1 MSLYLDISF
10 LLLHTQAKSA
20 TKRVQQDMCCLSLSF
35 TPGSKVH
42 NVITAAVIA
51 LVCLRSDLTPLTEA
65 AAVHSDLQIPK
76 TLMQCHTNTFENLF
90 STN

>member
-1 MSLYLDISF
+1 MCF
-10 LLLHTQAKSA
+10 LLFPPPGPKSI
-20 TKRVQQDMCCLSLSF
+20 
-35 TPGSKVH
+35 

-51 LVCLRSDLTPLTEA
+51 LVCLHTDLTPLTEA

-76 TLMQCHTNTFENLF
+76 TLMQCHTDAFENLF